1 MLIERTGFW
10 VAAAAA
16 AVVLLA
22 AVMVWQGGPGD
33 IPIGVV
39 N

>member
-33 IPIGVV
+33 IPIRV